1 MSWAFENETAGS
13 AVNLDGSSYFYVEKV
28 KRETGNYREE
38 VLRLI
43 AEGKI
48 KHTTKYVEKAS
59 DETVEKIYKNYLTK
73 QLDET
78 NYHIADT
85 LIKQLSE
92 LMTSLELVDD
102 GKSLE
107 KDLGNNELL
116 KRDVK
121 KYPVPHNAVHSIYTM
136 VVARWHQN
144 ACF

>member
-48 KHTTKYVEKAS
+48 KHTTKYVEKPS
-59 DETVEKIYKNYLTK
+59 DETVEKVYKNYLTK

-78 NYHIADT
+78 NDHIADT

-92 LMTSLELVDD
+92 LM
-102 GKSLE
+102 KSLE